1 MQNPNKRS
9 GRFKR
14 TSELLKRRIN
24 EASEGRGFSETRLL
38 THWSTFVGIGLAEK
52 TYPVKIS
59 FASGGLGATLT
70 ILTTGPHALELEM
83 LKHQIKDKVN
93 AAYGYNAVARIK
105 ITQTAET
112 GFEFVKVDGNTEEQD
127 SNTNLTVFSN
137 NVKASEQVEGVENK
151 ELREA
156 LAELEEKV
164 LTKSTKTMS

>member
-1 MQNPNKRS
+1 MQNPDKRS

-14 TSELLKRRIN
+14 TSELLKRRIK
-24 EASEGRGFSETRLL
+24 EASEGRGFSETRLI
-38 THWSTFVGIGLAEK
+38 THWSTFVGIGLSEK

-112 GFEFVKVDGNTEEQD
+112 SFEFAKVNGNTEEHD
-127 SNTNLTVFSN
+127 SNTNLTVVHNS
-137 NVKASEQVEGVENK
+137 VKASEQVEGVENK

-164 LTKSTKTMS
+164 VTKSTKTMS

>member
-1 MQNPNKRS
+1 
-9 GRFKR
+9 
-14 TSELLKRRIN
+14 
-24 EASEGRGFSETRLL
+24 
-38 THWSTFVGIGLAEK
+38 
-52 TYPVKIS
+52 
-59 FASGGLGATLT
+59 
-70 ILTTGPHALELEM
+70 M

-112 GFEFVKVDGNTEEQD
+112 GFEFAKVNGNTEEQG
-127 SNTNLTVFSN
+127 SNRNLTVVRN

-164 LTKSTKTMS
+164 ITKSTKTMS

>member
-1 MQNPNKRS
+1 MQNPGKRS

-112 GFEFVKVDGNTEEQD
+112 GFEFAKVNGNAEEQS
-127 SNTNLTVFSN
+127 SNTKLTVVCN
-137 NVKASEQVEGVENK
+137 NGKASEQVEGVENK

-164 LTKSTKTMS
+164 LTKSIKTIS

>member
-1 MQNPNKRS
+1 MQNPEKRS

-70 ILTTGPHALELEM
+70 ILTTGPHALEVEM
-83 LKHQIKDKVN
+83 LKHQIKEKVN

-112 GFEFVKVDGNTEEQD
+112 GFELSKLSGATEEQD
-127 SNTNLTVFSN
+127 WNKNSAIVRN
-137 NVKASEQVEGVENK
+137 NAKASEQVEGVK
-151 ELREA
+151 DKVLREA

-164 LTKSTKTMS
+164 LTKSTKTMI

>member
-1 MQNPNKRS
+1 MQNPDKRS
-9 GRFKR
+9 GGFKR
-14 TSELLKRRIN
+14 ASELLKRRISK
-24 EASEGRGFSETRLL
+24 ASEGRGFSETRLL

-70 ILTTGPHALELEM
+70 ILTTGPYALELEM
-83 LKHQIKDKVN
+83 LKHQIKEKVN

-112 GFEFVKVDGNTEEQD
+112 GFEFAKLCGTTKEQD
-127 SNTNLTVFSN
+127 WNANLANVRN
-137 NVKASEQVEGVENK
+137 NVKASVQVEGVEDK
-151 ELREA
+151 VLREA

-164 LTKSTKTMS
+164 LTKSNEIK

>member
-1 MQNPNKRS
+1 MQNPDKRS
-9 GRFKR
+9 GGFKR
-14 TSELLKRRIN
+14 ASELLKRRISK
-24 EASEGRGFSETRLL
+24 ASEGRGFSETRLL

-70 ILTTGPHALELEM
+70 ILTTGPYALELEM
-83 LKHQIKDKVN
+83 LKHQIKEKVN

-112 GFEFVKVDGNTEEQD
+112 GFELAKLCGTTKEQD
-127 SNTNLTVFSN
+127 WNANLANVRN
-137 NVKASEQVEGVENK
+137 NVKASVQVEGVEDK
-151 ELREA
+151 VLREA

-164 LTKSTKTMS
+164 LTKSNEIK

>member
-1 MQNPNKRS
+1 MQNPVKRS

-14 TSELLKRRIN
+14 TTELLKQRIN
-24 EASEGRGFSETRLL
+24 EASEGRGFSETRVL

-70 ILTTGPHALELEM
+70 ILTTGPYALELEM
-83 LKHQIKDKVN
+83 LKHQIRDKVN

>member
-1 MQNPNKRS
+1 MQNPDKRS

-83 LKHQIKDKVN
+83 LKYQIKEKVN
-93 AAYGYNAVARIK
+93 AAYGYNAISRIK

-112 GFEFVKVDGNTEEQD
+112 GFEFAKFGGNTEEKD
-127 SNTNLTVFSN
+127 CNTNLTVVRN
-137 NVKASEQVEGVENK
+137 NGKASDQVEGVEDK
-151 ELREA
+151 VLREA

-164 LTKSTKTMS
+164 LTKSTKTVS